1 MAATTEVWDKFPPWV
16 IRIENNEN
24 PKEFDP
30 AEKICA
36 IQDEG
41 RISANPNLAL
51 R

>member
-36 IQDEG
+36 I
-41 RISANPNLAL
+41 ISRMKAGFPLTL
-51 R
+51 TLP